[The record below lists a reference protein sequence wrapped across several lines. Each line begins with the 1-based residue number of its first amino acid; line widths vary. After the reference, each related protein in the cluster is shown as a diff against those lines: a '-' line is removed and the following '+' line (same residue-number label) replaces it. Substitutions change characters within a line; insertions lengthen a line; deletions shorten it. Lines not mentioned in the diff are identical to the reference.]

1 VTRTQPTETRSDD
14 ANTAI
19 QLRGIGK
26 SFGKTRV
33 LEGIDLEVKKGE
45 FCVFVG
51 PSGCGKSTLLRLIAG
66 LESATEGD
74 LLIDG
79 QRMNDVAPS
88 KRGLAMV
95 FQSYALYPHM
105 TVYQNLA
112 FGLSLGRTEQAEAD
126 RRIKEA
132 ARMLQIEPLL
142 ERLPK
147 NLSGGQR
154 QRVAIGRAITRQPR
168 MYLFDEPLSNL
179 DASLRVSMRVE
190 LSRLH
195 KELQTTMVYVTH
207 DQVEAMTLADRI
219 VVLNVGHVEQVGTPL
234 DVYHRPRT
242 LFAAGFLGSPKM
254 NFLAGKVAEVGDHRV
269 VVSLDGGG
277 SVIAHVEPGGIAAGD
292 AVTLGVRPEHLRV
305 VAGDQGA
312 FAATVQLVEDL
323 GDHAIL
329 HLDRRQIDGRIM
341 VKVIERGTKAGEVIH
356 FELPPE
362 ECHVFD
368 GRGVALARREATRST
383 PAA

>member
-1 VTRTQPTETRSDD
+1 VTQLQPTEARKD
-14 ANTAI
+14 TAELAI
-19 QLRGIGK
+19 RLRGIGK
-26 SFGKTRV
+26 SFGRTKV
-33 LEGIDLEVKKGE
+33 LDGIDLEVKQGE

-66 LESATEGD
+66 LESATEGE
-74 LLIDG
+74 LMIGG

-112 FGLSLGRTEQAEAD
+112 FGLKLGRTEQAEAD

-132 ARMLQIEPLL
+132 ARMLQIEALL

-147 NLSGGQR
+147 HLSGGQR

-179 DASLRVSMRVE
+179 DASLRVSMRAE

-219 VVLNVGHVEQVGTPL
+219 VVLNVGRVEQVGTPL

-254 NFLAGKVAEVGDHRV
+254 NFLRGTVTEIGAHRV
-269 VVSLDGGG
+269 VVGLEGGG
-277 SVIAHVEPGGIAAGD
+277 SAAAHVEPGGLTTGET
-292 AVTLGVRPEHLRV
+292 VTLGIRPEHLRV
-305 VAGDQGA
+305 VADGQGA
-312 FAATVQLVEDL
+312 FSAAVQLVEDL
-323 GDHAIL
+323 GDHGL
-329 HLDRRQIDGRIM
+329 VHLDRRQIDGRII
-341 VKVIERGTKAGEVIH
+341 VKVVERRMKDGDTISV
-356 FELPPE
+356 ELPPA
-362 ECHVFD
+362 ECHIFD
-368 GRGVALARREATRST
+368 SKGVALARHE
-383 PAA
+383 PASG